1 MAEIGEYYDQ
11 GFAEGIERGMDQV
24 LRAANRLSAMA
35 AEETAQGGRAYPS
48 ISAPE
53 IDYDRLGDAVA
64 NSFIRKGIDRT
75 VITMDG
81 RTVGETIEPA
91 VSRATYRRAAK
102 SATGRAARMVLA

>member
-1 MAEIGEYYDQ
+1 
-11 GFAEGIERGMDQV
+11 
-24 LRAANRLSAMA
+24 MA

-53 IDYDRLGDAVA
+53 IDYDRLADAVA
-64 NSFIRKGIDRT
+64 AANRRAGLGNSTIAL
-75 VITMDG
+75 DG
-81 RTVGETIEPA
+81 RTVGETIEPV